1 MKRGIFLVSKSNPSI
16 RHSLSQ
22 SLMTPYRKEQ
32 NFGDTYDD
40 DKERTNDFQIYR
52 PLPLLLELVN
62 YNVFNRNYIF
72 FPKAKAKEVSM
83 Y

>member
-1 MKRGIFLVSKSNPSI
+1 MMTMTTMMMKSTMMMMMI
-16 RHSLSQ
+16 
-22 SLMTPYRKEQ
+22 MT
-32 NFGDTYDD
+32 
-40 DKERTNDFQIYR
+40 RTKDLQMYR
-52 PLPLLLELVN
+52 PLPLLPELVN